1 MKLQQLIGDVIECAP
16 AASLQ
21 EAARL
26 MRGAGIGALI
36 VMDGDALAGIITERD
51 MLSAAAEGRSLE
63 DETVKDWMTANVGS
77 VSAATSVEEA
87 AAWLL
92 GAGYRHLP
100 VTSGSGQIIG
110 IVSIKDIL
118 WALVD
123 VTETSTA

>member
-1 MKLQQLIGDVIECAP
+1 MKLQQLIGDVIECP
-16 AASLQ
+16 PTASLQ

-26 MRGAGIGALI
+26 MRGAGIGAL
-36 VMDGDALAGIITERD
+36 VVKDGEALAGIITERD
-51 MLSAAAEGRSLE
+51 MLSAAAEGRSLGE
-63 DETVKDWMTANVGS
+63 EKVTDWMTTNVGS
-77 VSAATSVEEA
+77 VSAATTVEEA

-100 VTSGSGQIIG
+100 VTSGSGEVIG

-123 VTETSTA
+123 VTETSPA